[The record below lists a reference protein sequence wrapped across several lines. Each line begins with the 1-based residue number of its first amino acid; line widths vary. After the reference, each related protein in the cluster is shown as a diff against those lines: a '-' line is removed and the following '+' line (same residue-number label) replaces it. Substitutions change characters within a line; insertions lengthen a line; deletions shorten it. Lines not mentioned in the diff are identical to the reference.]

1 MWLQATLSMEVQAV
15 LWKQLRALVLAW
27 PAHTR
32 LLATLLSSQ
41 AIIISALW
49 LAFWRVERAEV
60 SRLAAQHAETVANL
74 VAGGCAGDVRARRY
88 SDLNELITEASYG
101 QDIAYV
107 TITDSEGELLAAS
120 TLPAW
125 PPAPDEVFQFALDDR
140 IYDVR
145 APILA
150 SGDSIGY
157 VWVGLD
163 VSGPLARLRQ
173 KVITWAVGFAAVF
186 VLNAMIWSAALN
198 RWARLL
204 ARLSMLIEK
213 QISRGS
219 FQLNLPGRIDD
230 ETSQLAQSLNRLGQI
245 YNDSLDRLSKR
256 ADELATLNALTAVI
270 NRTLDLQEVL
280 DESLRQALDLIGWEM
295 GAIYLWDERSELLNM
310 VSYVNLP
317 ETYIRQTVAYRMGEG
332 TTGRAAEER
341 RTVAIKDARVHPDLR
356 AEVAEGGPISRIDAP
371 LTAPPNDRLM
381 GVLLLGSATPE
392 HIDIDEMGLLNTVA
406 NQIAIA
412 LDKAQLHHQVTQHAE
427 ELEGIVAARTAQLAD
442 AIKELSV
449 ALERAQ
455 EAEKLKSQLLSTV
468 SHELRTPLA
477 TIKGHT
483 SLLIEHLKQV
493 SPEMLVEFLGE
504 IEEEAD
510 KLTDL
515 ITDLLEMSRIEAGML
530 HIHPQSVDLLDVLR
544 GAVNAAGV
552 RIPNHPLRLEASDRL
567 PPASADPRRVEQIVS
582 NLLDNADKYSP
593 DGSPI
598 TVHVRPDRPWLVVSV
613 EDHGYG
619 IKEEHLEHIFDRF
632 FQTNEIRTSR
642 KGVGL
647 GLAICRGLVE
657 AHGGR
662 IWVESQ
668 LGKGSTFSFTL
679 PAAGAISVAGD
690 ERHEQDNHSRRG

>member
-32 LLATLLSSQ
+32 LLAALLCSQ

-60 SRLAAQHAETVANL
+60 SRLATQHAETVANL
-74 VAGGCAGDVRARRY
+74 VAEGCAGDVRARRY

-107 TITDSEGELLAAS
+107 TISDSEGELLAAS
-120 TLPAW
+120 SLPAW
-125 PPAPDEVFQFALDDR
+125 PTAPDEVFQFDLDDG

-157 VWVGLD
+157 VWAGLD

-186 VLNAMIWSAALN
+186 VLNALIWSAALN

-204 ARLSMLIEK
+204 ARLSMSIEK
-213 QISRGS
+213 QISRGN
-219 FQLNLPGRIDD
+219 FQLNLPGRTDD

-427 ELEGIVAARTAQLAD
+427 ELEGIVAARTTQLAD

-552 RIPNHPLRLEASDRL
+552 RIPNHPLRLEASERL
-567 PPASADPRRVEQIVS
+567 PPASADPRRVEQIVN

-598 TVHVRPDRPWLVVSV
+598 IVHVRPDSAWLVVSV

-668 LGKGSTFSFTL
+668 PGKGSTFSFTL